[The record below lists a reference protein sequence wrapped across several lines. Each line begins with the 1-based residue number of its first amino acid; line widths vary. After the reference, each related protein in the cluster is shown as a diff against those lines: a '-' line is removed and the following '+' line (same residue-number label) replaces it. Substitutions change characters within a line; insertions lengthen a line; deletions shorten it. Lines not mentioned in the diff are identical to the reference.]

1 MRLQGFEQ
9 VFYLSDVH
17 LVDTRFFLHIL
28 VVGHFGDNLVAGV
41 AEKGMILLLRVPI

>member
-28 VVGHFGDNLVAGV
+28 VVGHLGDNLVAGISQQ
-41 AEKGMILLLRVPI
+41 GMVLLLRVPI